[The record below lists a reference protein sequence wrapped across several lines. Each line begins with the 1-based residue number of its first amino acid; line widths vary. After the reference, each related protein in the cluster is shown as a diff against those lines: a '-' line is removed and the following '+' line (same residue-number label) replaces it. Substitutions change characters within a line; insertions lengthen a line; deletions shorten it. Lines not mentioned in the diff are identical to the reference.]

1 LHDHAVSAGRR
12 RVSRPG
18 LAFDSATPLV
28 GRAIDRI
35 RQGPVATTDLAR
47 EVFKLRQAPNGL
59 AAGLVYELLGSDR
72 RVTVDDGGIW
82 SVVVDTKER
91 AEASTSLSEL
101 EFAVVDVETTG
112 SKQEDRVMEIACVTV
127 AGGSIRE
134 RYSTLVDPGCW
145 IPSRISRLTGIDAP
159 MVEAS
164 PRFEGIAAVVRRAL
178 VGRVFVAH
186 NARFDWRFVS
196 AEMLRARAELPT
208 GDKLCTVRFARRALP
223 GLRRW
228 GLDALI
234 SYYGLECKARHR
246 AWGDALV
253 TAEILLNL
261 LESAD
266 RRGITDWAQL
276 QAWLGGQS
284 VGEGP
289 NDAEH

>member
-1 LHDHAVSAGRR
+1 
-12 RVSRPG
+12 VSRPG
-18 LAFDSATPLV
+18 LAFDSATLLV
-28 GRAIDRI
+28 GQAIERI
-35 RQGPVATTDLAR
+35 RQGSIATTELAR
-47 EVFKLRQAPNGL
+47 EVFKLSQAPNGL

-72 RVTVDDGGIW
+72 RVTVDEGGIW
-82 SVVVDTKER
+82 SVTVEPEESS
-91 AEASTSLSEL
+91 EASTSLSEL

-112 SKQEDRVMEIACVTV
+112 SKREDRVMEIACVTV
-127 AGGSIRE
+127 VGGSIRE
-134 RYSTLVDPGCW
+134 RYSSLVDPGCW
-145 IPSRISRLTGIDAP
+145 IPNRISRLTGIDSS

-196 AEMLRARAELPT
+196 DEMLRARAEIPS
-208 GDKLCTVRFARRALP
+208 GDQLCTVRFARRALP
-223 GLRRW
+223 ELRRW
-228 GLDALI
+228 GLDSLI

-276 QAWLGGQS
+276 QGWLGGQP
-284 VGEGP
+284 VGGGTD
-289 NDAEH
+289 DA